1 MTTKYRIHVIL
12 IKVDEQDDLGPEQTD
27 IVREEELAGYRDDFK
42 TLDEANKVFD
52 VVSGVYERPNQ
63 RKRG

>member
-12 IKVDEQDDLGPEQTD
+12 IKVDEQDDLGPESTD
-27 IVREEELAGYRDDFK
+27 IVREEELVGYRDDFK

-52 VVSGVYERPNQ
+52 VVSGVAS
-63 RKRG
+63 